1 LIAAGFRFGFANCLG
16 RAADRDEQHREQ
28 RQLVRGAHGLKPED
42 PRATRAGDH
51 HRQAEDGGH
60 VHPYRGNSGGTA
72 GLSKRG
78 SGKLS
83 TTKKKKK
90 KKKKTEY
97 QEPLGDIRG
106 TLGASTRS
114 DFATPFSDN
123 DKRMPSN

>member
-1 LIAAGFRFGFANCLG
+1 MDSRTVWVEQQIVMNSIVSKDNLFVGPMDYNPKIQKRHVPVTTIARPKTVDTF
-16 RAADRDEQHREQ
+16 
-28 RQLVRGAHGLKPED
+28 
-42 PRATRAGDH
+42 
-51 HRQAEDGGH
+51 
-60 VHPYRGNSGGTA
+60 HPYRGNSGGTA

-97 QEPLGDIRG
+97 QEPLGDICG